1 MAEPYQACALY
12 QQLVRHV
19 QKCTAEELAALRQT
33 SVSAEYRHIDQI
45 IRDWLFTP
53 QHDLHGSS
61 PRDVMRREQL
71 DEPNVLPPPSPDDD
85 EMLQE
90 LHEIEELLGGGE
102 RHHWFVDDGGLS
114 LLDEFDPE
122 GSDEYFRIMDE
133 RAAARLREN
142 DLLGT
147 PPDDDEWPFSQ
158 N

>member
-1 MAEPYQACALY
+1 MTEPYQACALY

-19 QKCTAEELAALRQT
+19 QKCAAEELAALRHT
-33 SVSAEYRHIDQI
+33 SVNVESEHIDQI

-53 QHDLHGSS
+53 QRDLHGSS

-71 DEPNVLPPPSPDDD
+71 DEPNVLPPPAPDDD

-90 LHEIEELLGGGE
+90 LHEIEELCGGE

-122 GSDEYFRIMDE
+122 GQDKYFRVLDE
-133 RAAARLREN
+133 RAKARQQEI
-142 DLLGT
+142 DLLGA